1 MISKFFRM
9 FKPKG
14 LNRNYLQGDVIKA
27 LSGPQLQRGFKKRD
41 MLIKNLKS
49 SKFRAKAKLK
59 DYKSVL

>member
-1 MISKFFRM
+1 MISKLFRM

-27 LSGPQLQRGFKKRD
+27 LSGPQLQRSWKKRD
-41 MLIKNLKS
+41 MFTKNLKS